1 MAASVADAA
10 AVNPNG
16 IETLLANGLN
26 KFSIKGNPIFCN
38 VPESLPKNPP
48 HCHILCNWVF
58 DNFILV
64 EELFG
69 KSLRSFEIYVLVINN
84 LRAKLFSS
92 LKSPRMLEC
101 LAECQTMFPFEV
113 SCKIC
118 ALKHNASWFHVEVVV
133 IVILA
138 Q

>member
-48 HCHILCNWVF
+48 HCHILCN
-58 DNFILV
+58 
-64 EELFG
+64 
-69 KSLRSFEIYVLVINN
+69 
-84 LRAKLFSS
+84 
-92 LKSPRMLEC
+92 
-101 LAECQTMFPFEV
+101 
-113 SCKIC
+113 
-118 ALKHNASWFHVEVVV
+118 
-133 IVILA
+133 
-138 Q
+138 